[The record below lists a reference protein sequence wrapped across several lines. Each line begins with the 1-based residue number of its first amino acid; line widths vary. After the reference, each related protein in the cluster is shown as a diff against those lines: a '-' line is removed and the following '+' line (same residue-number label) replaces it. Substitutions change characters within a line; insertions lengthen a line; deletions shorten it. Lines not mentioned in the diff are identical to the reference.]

1 MAKINWGITSGFI
14 GKLGN
19 VVGFNWKGENIQ
31 RAHTVNGRKSQT
43 KEQSLQRAR
52 FALITHAG
60 GDLYEAIYS
69 GYRFVARSRRTTQNG
84 LFVRENMKNVIGDVP
99 ELLNLDYENLQLSQ
113 GNLLGV
119 EFGEAAVNGNVLSVS
134 IAEAN
139 LDDRRVAENDHV
151 YLVVYCPE
159 LHNSKCVAVGTRDE
173 EGELSLTMSAK
184 WAGKR
189 IYAYGFV
196 IGGASYNQGVASKTE
211 YLGAFGAEAPAKTD
225 NAGGEQNTGGNASGN
240 AGGNDSGNTGGGA
253 AEETLAAPVISGTSP
268 FAESTEVSISG
279 PEGAEIHYTTDGYM
293 PSASSPLYTEPFTI
307 TGSTNVRAIAIKD
320 GVSSQAVSRMFSKS
334 SGGDGDD
341 VDTE

>member
-19 VVGFNWKGENIQ
+19 VVGFNWKGQNIQ
-31 RAHTVNGRKSQT
+31 RAHTVSASKART
-43 KEQSLQRAR
+43 KEQTLHRAR

-60 GDLYEAIYS
+60 GDLYEAIYA
-69 GYRFVARSRRTTQNG
+69 GFRFAARNRRTTQNG
-84 LFVRENMKNVIGDVP
+84 LFVKENLKNVLGDVP
-99 ELLNLDYENLQLSQ
+99 ELLNLDYEHLQLSY

-119 EFGEAAVNGNVLSVS
+119 ELSDVAVSGNVLSAT

-139 LDDRRVAENDHV
+139 LDDRRVGEKDHV
-151 YLVVYCPE
+151 YLVAYCPE
-159 LHNSKCVAVGTRDE
+159 LHNSKCMAVATRDE
-173 EGELSLTMSAK
+173 EGEISLTMPAK

-189 IYAYGFV
+189 IYAYAFV
-196 IGGASYNQGVASKTE
+196 IGGASYNQGTASETE
-211 YLGAFGAEAPAKTD
+211 YLGAFGAEAPTKTD
-225 NAGGEQNTGGNASGN
+225 NAGGEQNN
-240 AGGNDSGNTGGGA
+240 SGNTGGGA
-253 AEETLAAPVISGTSP
+253 AAETLAAPVINGTSP
-268 FAESTEVSISG
+268 FEESTEVTITG
-279 PEGAEIHYTTDGYM
+279 PAGAEIHYTTDGYM

-334 SGGDGDD
+334 SGGNGDP